1 MQGSK
6 DVFVSQWH
14 FAHKLSATTA
24 KAWAVEDL
32 HLEDAFEIF
41 CEGLSPYGPY
51 GVCLLGY
58 WRASLE
64 SLERILFLKCKDLK
78 NESIYWV
85 KKMAQFMGYPFSF
98 EEEDKGVVKN
108 YYKSM

>member
-1 MQGSK
+1 MI
-6 DVFVSQWH
+6 
-14 FAHKLSATTA
+14 
-24 KAWAVEDL
+24 
-32 HLEDAFEIF
+32 LED
-41 CEGLSPYGPY
+41 
-51 GVCLLGY
+51 
-58 WRASLE
+58 
-64 SLERILFLKCKDLK
+64 DLK